1 MTALTVK
8 PAELALEEG
17 KPYSTQFGDIYAT
30 RSGAYGQACAVFL
43 SEGEIA
49 CRWAGKQNFT
59 ILENGFGLGT
69 NFLATLK
76 SWREDPHK
84 SERLEYVAL
93 ECFPVTDSQVLEF
106 CAPEL
111 KDLACELSEKWPP
124 CLPGFHV
131 LEFDEGRVRLTLIF
145 GDSRELSKK
154 LLLSYDALFLDGFG
168 PDKNPQMWEGA
179 LLRNLARYAKEGAT
193 VTTWCTK
200 GDVRRALA
208 QAGFELQK
216 KQGFGKKRERLF
228 GTMMAKRTKHT
239 VRKIRDVIVIGA
251 GLAGANVAYSL
262 KKKRGFRPYCRRRC
276 CPRSGSQCSKLGDT
290 APALQPR

>member
-93 ECFPVTDSQVLEF
+93 ECFPDTDS
-106 CAPEL
+106 
-111 KDLACELSEKWPP
+111 
-124 CLPGFHV
+124 
-131 LEFDEGRVRLTLIF
+131 
-145 GDSRELSKK
+145 
-154 LLLSYDALFLDGFG
+154 
-168 PDKNPQMWEGA
+168 
-179 LLRNLARYAKEGAT
+179 
-193 VTTWCTK
+193 
-200 GDVRRALA
+200 
-208 QAGFELQK
+208 
-216 KQGFGKKRERLF
+216 
-228 GTMMAKRTKHT
+228 
-239 VRKIRDVIVIGA
+239 
-251 GLAGANVAYSL
+251 
-262 KKKRGFRPYCRRRC
+262 
-276 CPRSGSQCSKLGDT
+276 
-290 APALQPR
+290 